1 MSNEALQQRF
11 RPADNVVFRELDGEA
26 IILHLDSG
34 TYFGLDGVGTSIWRR
49 LERQESVGVVVDA
62 LVGEFEV
69 DAPRARL
76 DVEQLITQ
84 LVDKGLMVADE
95 GPTA

>member
-1 MSNEALQQRF
+1 MNSPSPQQRF

-26 IILHLDSG
+26 IILHLDTG
-34 TYFGLDGVGTSIWRR
+34 TYFGLDPVGTSIWRR
-49 LERQESVGVVVDA
+49 LERQDSVAVVVDA
-62 LVGEFEV
+62 LVDEFEV

-95 GPTA
+95 APTA

>member
-11 RPADNVVFRELDGEA
+11 RPADNVVFRELEGEA

-34 TYFGLDGVGTSIWRR
+34 TYFGLDVVGTSIWRR

-62 LVGEFEV
+62 LVDEFEV

-95 GPTA
+95 GPPA